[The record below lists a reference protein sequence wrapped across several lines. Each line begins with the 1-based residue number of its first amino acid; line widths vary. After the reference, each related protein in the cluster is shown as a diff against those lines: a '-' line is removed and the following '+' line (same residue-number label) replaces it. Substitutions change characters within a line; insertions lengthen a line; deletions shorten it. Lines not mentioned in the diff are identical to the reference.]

1 MVNAQAAMAPPH
13 PDLLPARQDEGAE
26 GAAPTI
32 AFFYPAKGQGM
43 RLPSM
48 PLQPK
53 SRPPERK
60 IHRYG
65 RAAGAAFD
73 PHHGARRNCRLDGL
87 DKHPGTLLELC
98 HSNWRSN
105 SLVGTVSV

>member
-1 MVNAQAAMAPPH
+1 
-13 PDLLPARQDEGAE
+13 
-26 GAAPTI
+26 
-32 AFFYPAKGQGM
+32 M

-60 IHRYG
+60 IHRNG

-73 PHHGARRNCRLDGL
+73 PHHAARRNCRLDGL